1 MAAQY
6 HPMLRGFFMQPEE
19 QQKRSVAVEEVL
31 RAGCLNCELDMKRLP
46 YQVRRLGRSV
56 LELPQTPISSAY
68 ACCLMGVKISWRALQ
83 DSDGTP
89 LWPGCRE
96 WRPCVT
102 LR

>member
-56 LELPQTPISSAY
+56 LELPQTPIKSAF
-68 ACCLMGVKISWRALQ
+68 ACCSMGVKISWRDELTCV
-83 DSDGTP
+83 GT
-89 LWPGCRE
+89 LFSPGFME
-96 WRPCVT
+96 SRP
-102 LR
+102 